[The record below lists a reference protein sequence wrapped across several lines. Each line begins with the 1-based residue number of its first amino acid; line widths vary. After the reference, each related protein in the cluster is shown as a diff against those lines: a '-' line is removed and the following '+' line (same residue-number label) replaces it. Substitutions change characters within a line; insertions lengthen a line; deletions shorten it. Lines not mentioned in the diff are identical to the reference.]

1 MIMNKIK
8 FPLVVC
14 FFLLFSSGIQTTAI
28 AAEQTYSS
36 TFIHEFEFDGALLR
50 DVIRA
55 LSEQT
60 GKNIIATQEASQ
72 IEVSIYLKNI
82 QLKDAIEAICR
93 INDLWYRQDGD
104 SGTYRIMTT
113 EEFQRDITVY
123 KNDRV
128 RVFRLLNP
136 NVRIVAQAIEDLFGP
151 RVELS
156 LGLDPAQEQEFV
168 TSSGLG
174 GFGGSAGGGT
184 SLSGGT
190 NRGGSRSS
198 SNSRSSSRVSTTGGG
213 GGASIREPGTEIQ
226 DELTVD
232 QIAALS
238 ASRVSSENLQNIT
251 SQFAP
256 IYVTVNNEHNL
267 IAVRT
272 SDRDVM
278 KEIASLIDQM
288 DKPVPQVLL
297 EMKVLDVLID
307 DDFRSLANV
316 TTNVGQSDVADTA
329 NAGSF
334 FPTNSFLF
342 GNFPLEGGSF
352 IYQFISNRVRATLEL
367 LIQNNRINVLS
378 KPVILASNNRPAQL
392 FVGQETILT
401 TGVSSDVI
409 VNQTNTSTFIQ
420 PETETRQV
428 GNSITITPFI
438 NADDSITLSLQ
449 QETSSVNENGG
460 TVLVQNGAGGVSE
473 VAIDTVNTAALAGT
487 VMAKHGYTMAVGG
500 LIRNTKSNNVSKV
513 PVLGDIPIVGTLFR
527 RETQGDEHRELVLL
541 VTPYVMH
548 KGTDYENVTRE
559 KLLNDSRYE
568 EWNQTK
574 EVPPSFIKPKQ
585 EVPAKIEEELQI
597 YENNTIK
604 PAPVEK
610 SWKLDAANDSSIT
623 VLTVDEKN
631 ASDYYADKQKN
642 ILELI
647 EAAAKDLPLRNVIRV
662 PLINNIPK
670 PLFSSNFDLIAKP
683 LYTWKQA
690 NLYLTK
696 VEIKNMGKSN
706 ATIRPQ
712 DLRGNWLSASF
723 DVETLLPNTVTYGY
737 LISENEHIAGAAR

>member
-1 MIMNKIK
+1 MNLRLIIL
-8 FPLVVC
+8 PV
-14 FFLLFSSGIQTTAI
+14 LLMCVALQSI
-28 AAEQTYSS
+28 AATDNRNSS
-36 TFIHEFEFDGALLR
+36 PVLPGLEFDGALLR
-50 DVIRA
+50 DVIRVLA
-55 LSEQT
+55 EET
-60 GKNIIATQEASQ
+60 GKNIVATQEASQ
-72 IEVSIYLKNI
+72 TPVSIYLKDI
-82 QLKDAIEAICR
+82 TLKDAIEAICR
-93 INDLWYRQDGD
+93 INNLWYRQDGD
-104 SGTYRIMTT
+104 AGTYRIMTT

-156 LGLDPAQEQEFV
+156 FGLDPAQEQEFAA
-168 TSSGLG
+168 TSGIG
-174 GFGGSAGGGT
+174 GIGGAGGGT
-184 SLSGGT
+184 SFGGGT
-190 NRGGSRSS
+190 NRGNTGGSRG
-198 SNSRSSSRVSTTGGG
+198 SSRVSTAGGGRGGG
-213 GGASIREPGTEIQ
+213 GSTIREPGTEIQ

-238 ASRVSSENLQNIT
+238 EGRVSSENLQNIT

-278 KEIASLIDQM
+278 TEIASLIDQM

-307 DDFRSLANV
+307 DDFRSLANQ
-316 TTNVGQSDVADTA
+316 TLNVGESTVADPN

-334 FPTNSFLF
+334 FPTSSFLF

-428 GNSITITPFI
+428 GNNITITPFI

-460 TVLVQNGAGGVSE
+460 TVLVQNGTGVSE
-473 VAIDTVNTAALAGT
+473 VAIDTVNTATLAGT

-513 PVLGDIPIVGTLFR
+513 PVLGDIPVVGTLFR

-541 VTPYVMH
+541 ITPYVMH
-548 KGTDYENVTRE
+548 KGTEYEDVTRE
-559 KLLNDSRYE
+559 RLLKDSRYD

-585 EVPAKIEEELQI
+585 DVPARIEQDLKI
-597 YENNTIK
+597 YEENSIK
-604 PAPVEK
+604 PAPINK
-610 SWKLDAANDSSIT
+610 TWKLGEDENSDIT
-623 VLTVDEKN
+623 VLTIDDNN
-631 ASDYYADKQKN
+631 ATSHYADKQKA
-642 ILELI
+642 ILALI
-647 EAAAKDLPLRNVIRV
+647 DAAAKDKPLSNMVRV
-662 PLINNIPK
+662 PIQTNIPR
-670 PLFSSNFDLIAKP
+670 PLFSSNFDLLAKP

-690 NLYLTK
+690 NLFLTK
-696 VEIKNMGKSN
+696 VEIKNTGKSN

-723 DVETLLPNTVTYGY
+723 DAETLLPNTVTYGY
-737 LISENEHIAGAAR
+737 LISESKNIAKAGE